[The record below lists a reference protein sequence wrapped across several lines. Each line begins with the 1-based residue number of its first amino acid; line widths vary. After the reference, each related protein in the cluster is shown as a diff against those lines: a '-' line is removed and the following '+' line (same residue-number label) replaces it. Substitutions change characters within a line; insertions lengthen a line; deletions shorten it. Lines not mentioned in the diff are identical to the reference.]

1 MIPMILLAGPSASGK
16 TEIAKI
22 LMKDFGIRKVVTHT
36 TRSPRVGEKD
46 GVDYHFVSREDFERL
61 SQAGQFVETTS
72 FNGNLYGSSKKEVAD
87 DKVLIVDPI
96 GLKTYLSLRDPRI
109 VSFYFDTSEETRKQ
123 RMISRGDDEKAIAS
137 RIQNDREAFR
147 DVPSTTFRIQ
157 NETGS
162 LEELAKKVYSLYREE
177 LAKIS

>member
-61 SQAGQFVETTS
+61 SSAVQFVETTS

-96 GLKTYLSLRDPRI
+96 GLKTYLSLNDPRI

-123 RMISRGDDEKAIAS
+123 RMISRGDSEKAIES

-147 DVPSTTFRIQ
+147 DVPCTTFRIQ

-162 LEELAKKVYSLYREE
+162 LEELAQKVYSLYREE

>member
-1 MIPMILLAGPSASGK
+1 MILLAGPSASGK

-109 VSFYFDTSEETRKQ
+109 VSFYFDTSEETRRQ
-123 RMISRGDDEKAIAS
+123 RMISRGDSEKAIES

>member
-36 TRSPRVGEKD
+36 TRPPRIGEKD
-46 GVDYHFVSREDFERL
+46 GVDYHFVTREEFERL
-61 SQAGQFVETTS
+61 SETGEFVETTS
-72 FNGNLYGSSKKEVAD
+72 FNGNCYGSSKKEVAD

-96 GLKTYLSLRDPRI
+96 GLKTYLSLHDPRI

-123 RMISRGDDEKAIAS
+123 RMVSRGDTEEAIES
-137 RIQNDREAFR
+137 
-147 DVPSTTFRIQ
+147 RIQ

-162 LEELAKKVYSLYREE
+162 LEELAKKVYQLYKEE
-177 LAKIS
+177 LAKLP

>member
-61 SQAGQFVETTS
+61 SQDGQFVETTS

-123 RMISRGDDEKAIAS
+123 RMISRGDSEKAIES
-137 RIQNDREAFR
+137 RIQNDREAFQ